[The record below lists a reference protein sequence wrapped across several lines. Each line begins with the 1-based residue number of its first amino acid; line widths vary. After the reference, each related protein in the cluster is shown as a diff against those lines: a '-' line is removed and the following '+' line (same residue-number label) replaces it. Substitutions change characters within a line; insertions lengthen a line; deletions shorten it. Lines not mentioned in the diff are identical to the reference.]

1 MKKLYNHPK
10 IVILVIGIVT
20 LLFAMQ
26 MPKIVIDNDVK
37 IFLPKSHISRLNDD
51 KASETFGSS
60 DAILLAVKFNSE
72 NIFTAENIALIDKL
86 TKKFESFT
94 GVDEVKSLTNTDFI
108 EGTAEGMEVEA
119 IVNDLPQ
126 TKEDLDKIKH
136 KLLSWKSMYAKSL
149 YTDDFKST
157 TLLVQLE
164 DGTTAMEQ
172 EEIFQEIRAE
182 VNTYFNDKNMTF
194 YLAGQP
200 VLNTL
205 MGESMQVDM
214 KKLIPFVMLIVI
226 TSLFISFKTIGGVI
240 LPLLTVLIST
250 IWSIGLMAGLG
261 IPLTMV
267 STIIPVLLIAVGSA
281 YGIHIIS
288 HYYDDV
294 KSVGKKLTDEEHKEI
309 VLHNVHKVGKAVFL
323 AGLTTIA
330 GFGSLA
336 TSKIIPIKNFGLFT
350 ALGVFGALVVA
361 VTLIPSILLLK
372 KPKVNIENHTEE
384 TLMTKLLM
392 YLYHFFTRKKSSVIL
407 LTAIIMTF
415 SIYGTSKVIIDSVLV
430 EFFKQGTPVR
440 EADEY
445 LNANFNG
452 SNFINVVID
461 GKEKGDLT
469 NPEILKAM
477 DNMKEHFVSNHEYV
491 GQVIS
496 FSDFIKRMNKVMNY
510 PEETDLVLTEKAE
523 AAQLDNG
530 AISSDF
536 NDSFDDSFSD
546 NSFEEDSFEDI
557 DNTESIPLDNQLK
570 ITKPIPSR
578 EKISEA
584 DLLNILNS
592 ALLNAKKVNLTAQ
605 ELVTEMNR
613 ATNYQGEAY
622 NEVPYDPAK
631 YPAET
636 REELKNLVSQYLL
649 LYSGELDSF
658 ADDRL
663 EPKSTRMLFQLKSAS
678 NIFIA
683 DLKDEI
689 SRYAE
694 ENFPKGYTVTVS
706 GAGDMSLAVNNL
718 IVSSQIISIITSLI
732 IVFIIVA
739 YSFKSV
745 IAGIYGI
752 IPLIISLFINF
763 GLMGF
768 AGIKLDIGT
777 AMVASIAI
785 GIGVDYTIHFLTTY
799 HYERMITSDLE
810 IVTKKTLNSSGKA
823 IIFNAISVALGFAVL
838 IFSNFN
844 PIKNLGLL
852 VCITMI
858 TSSMG
863 SMILLPIL
871 LNLFKPKFVS
881 TKGEISMK
889 NMKLSK
895 KIIMLGLGI
904 LLTIPSFAITGTE
917 VSQLARDR
925 DTGNTVMA
933 AMQMKLISRD
943 GKVESDRRL
952 MTWGY
957 KYDIEKDLSKV
968 VMEFKAPASIAKTRF
983 LQIENEIGKDDDKWI
998 FLPAL
1003 GRVRRISSSDKTSSF
1018 VGSDFTYGDMETREV
1033 SEDTHKL
1040 LKEEKYGKNDC
1051 YVVESVP
1058 VEKDDSQY
1066 SKRVTWVTKDSYV
1079 PVKAELYSKKT
1090 NEIQK
1095 RLTVQGELKKVQGIW
1110 SVFSTTMED
1119 LETGHKTLLDVV
1131 QKDGKYLLRYNGKM
1145 NPKRFTQSFIK
1156 TGRAK

>member
-1 MKKLYNHPK
+1 MKKLYDHPK

-51 KASETFGSS
+51 KATETFGSS
-60 DAILLAVKFNSE
+60 EAILLAIKFNSE
-72 NIFTAENIALIDKL
+72 NIFTVKNITLIDKL
-86 TKKFESFT
+86 TNKFESFAR
-94 GVDEVKSLTNTDFI
+94 VDEVKSLTNTDFI
-108 EGTAEGMEVEA
+108 EGTSEGMEVEA
-119 IVNDLPQ
+119 IARDLPQ

-136 KLLSWKSMYAKSL
+136 KLLSWKSMYARSL

-157 TLLVQLE
+157 TILVKLE
-164 DGTTAMEQ
+164 NGATAVEQ
-172 EEIFQEIRAE
+172 EKLFQEIRKE
-182 VNTYFNDKNMTF
+182 VRSYSEDKNMSF

-205 MGESMQVDM
+205 MGESMQADM
-214 KKLIPFVMLIVI
+214 KKLIPFVILIVI
-226 TSLFISFKTIGGVI
+226 ASLYISFKTIGGVI
-240 LPLLTVLIST
+240 LPLLTVVIST

-294 KSVGKKLTDEEHKEI
+294 KLAGKELTDEEHKEI
-309 VLHNVHKVGKAVFL
+309 VLHNVQKVGKAVFL

-336 TSKIIPIKNFGLFT
+336 TSKIMPIKNFGSFT

-361 VTLIPSILLLK
+361 ITLIPCILLLK
-372 KPKVNIENHTEE
+372 KPKVNIENHVEE
-384 TLMTKLLM
+384 RFLTKLLM

-407 LTAIIMTF
+407 LTTIIMAL
-415 SIYGTSKVIIDSVLV
+415 SIYGTSKVVIDSVLV
-430 EFFKQGTPVR
+430 EFFKQGTSVR
-440 EADEY
+440 QADEY
-445 LNANFNG
+445 LNDNFNG
-452 SNFINVVID
+452 SNFINVVIE

-469 NPEILKAM
+469 NPEILKVM
-477 DNMKEHFVSNHEYV
+477 DNMKEHFISNHEYV

-510 PEETDLVLTEKAE
+510 PEETDLAVEEEAE
-523 AAQLDNG
+523 VAQVDSG
-530 AISSDF
+530 VISDDF
-536 NDSFDDSFSD
+536 ND
-546 NSFEEDSFEDI
+546 SFEEDSFDDGFGEDTFE
-557 DNTESIPLDNQLK
+557 DNTFDNMVQKESIYLEGQNK
-570 ITKPIPSR
+570 TKSIPSK
-578 EKISEA
+578 EKMSEA
-584 DLLNILNS
+584 DLLTILNT
-592 ALLNAKKVNLTAQ
+592 ALLDAKKVNLTAE
-605 ELVTEMNR
+605 ELITAMNR

-622 NEVPYDPAK
+622 NEIPYDPTK

-636 REELKNLVSQYLL
+636 RAELKNLVSQYLL

-663 EPKSTRMLFQLKSAS
+663 EPKSTRVLFQLKSAS
-678 NIFIA
+678 NIFIS
-683 DLKDEI
+683 DLKEEI
-689 SRYAE
+689 SRYAD
-694 ENFPKGYTVTVS
+694 ENFPEGYTVTVS

-752 IPLIISLFINF
+752 LPLMISLFINF

-768 AGIKLDIGT
+768 TGIKLDIGT

-799 HYERMITSDLE
+799 HYERMLTSDLE
-810 IVTKKTLNSSGKA
+810 VVTKKTLNSSGKA

-881 TKGEISMK
+881 QKGRNK
-889 NMKLSK
+889 N
-895 KIIMLGLGI
+895 
-904 LLTIPSFAITGTE
+904 
-917 VSQLARDR
+917 
-925 DTGNTVMA
+925 
-933 AMQMKLISRD
+933 
-943 GKVESDRRL
+943 
-952 MTWGY
+952 
-957 KYDIEKDLSKV
+957 EK
-968 VMEFKAPASIAKTRF
+968 
-983 LQIENEIGKDDDKWI
+983 
-998 FLPAL
+998 
-1003 GRVRRISSSDKTSSF
+1003 
-1018 VGSDFTYGDMETREV
+1018 
-1033 SEDTHKL
+1033 
-1040 LKEEKYGKNDC
+1040 
-1051 YVVESVP
+1051 
-1058 VEKDDSQY
+1058 
-1066 SKRVTWVTKDSYV
+1066 
-1079 PVKAELYSKKT
+1079 
-1090 NEIQK
+1090 
-1095 RLTVQGELKKVQGIW
+1095 
-1110 SVFSTTMED
+1110 
-1119 LETGHKTLLDVV
+1119 
-1131 QKDGKYLLRYNGKM
+1131 
-1145 NPKRFTQSFIK
+1145 
-1156 TGRAK
+1156 

>member
-1 MKKLYNHPK
+1 MKKLYDHPK
-10 IVILVIGIVT
+10 LIILVIGIIT
-20 LLFAMQ
+20 LLFAVQ
-26 MPKIVIDNDVK
+26 MPKLVIDNDVK

-51 KASETFGSS
+51 KATETFGSS

-72 NIFTAENIALIDKL
+72 NIFTAKNIAFIDKL
-86 TKKFESFT
+86 TKKFEDLAK
-94 GVDEVKSLTNTDFI
+94 VDEVKSLTNTDFI
-108 EGTAEGMEVEA
+108 EGTSEGMEVEA
-119 IVNDLPQ
+119 IVRDLPQ

-136 KLLSWKSMYAKSL
+136 KLLSWKSMYGRSL

-157 TLLVQLE
+157 TILVQLE
-164 DGTTAMEQ
+164 DGTTAVEQ
-172 EEIFQEIRAE
+172 EKLFQEIQKE
-182 VNTYFNDKNMTF
+182 VRSYSDDKNMSF

-200 VLNTL
+200 VLDSL
-205 MGESMQVDM
+205 MGESMQADM

-226 TSLFISFKTIGGVI
+226 ASLYISFKTIGGVV

-294 KSVGKKLTDEEHKEI
+294 KSAGKELTDEEHKEI
-309 VLHNVHKVGKAVFL
+309 VLHNVQKVGKAVFL

-336 TSKIIPIKNFGLFT
+336 TSKIIPIKNFGSFT
-350 ALGVFGALVVA
+350 ALGVFGALIVA

-372 KPKVNIENHTEE
+372 KPKVNTEDHSEE
-384 TLMTKLLM
+384 TFMTKLLM

-407 LTAIIMTF
+407 LTTIIMAL
-415 SIYGTSKVIIDSVLV
+415 SIYGTSKVVIDSVLV

-440 EADEY
+440 QADEY
-445 LNANFNG
+445 LNDNFNG
-452 SNFINVVID
+452 SNFINVVIE

-469 NPEILKAM
+469 DPEILKAM

-510 PEETDLVLTEKAE
+510 PEEIDPIAEKTEV
-523 AAQLDNG
+523 AQIENGVMSDDFDDN
-530 AISSDF
+530 
-536 NDSFDDSFSD
+536 FDDSFGDD
-546 NSFEEDSFEDI
+546 NFEEESFDDDGFGEDTFDDAF
-557 DNTESIPLDNQLK
+557 DNVAQTESVDLENQNK
-570 ITKPIPSR
+570 VKPIPSR

-584 DLLNILNS
+584 DLLTILNA
-592 ALLNAKKVNLTAQ
+592 ALLDAKKVNLTAE
-605 ELVTEMNR
+605 ELITVMNR

-636 REELKNLVSQYLL
+636 RAELKNLVSQYLL

-678 NIFIA
+678 NIFISG
-683 DLKDEI
+683 LKDEI
-689 SRYAE
+689 SRYAD
-694 ENFPKGYTVTVS
+694 ENFPEGYTVTVS

-739 YSFKSV
+739 YSFKSI

-752 IPLIISLFINF
+752 IPLIVSLFINF

-768 AGIKLDIGT
+768 TGIKLDIGT

-799 HYERMITSDLE
+799 HYERILTSDLE

-881 TKGEISMK
+881 KKGR
-889 NMKLSK
+889 N
-895 KIIMLGLGI
+895 
-904 LLTIPSFAITGTE
+904 
-917 VSQLARDR
+917 
-925 DTGNTVMA
+925 NN
-933 AMQMKLISRD
+933 
-943 GKVESDRRL
+943 
-952 MTWGY
+952 
-957 KYDIEKDLSKV
+957 EK
-968 VMEFKAPASIAKTRF
+968 
-983 LQIENEIGKDDDKWI
+983 
-998 FLPAL
+998 
-1003 GRVRRISSSDKTSSF
+1003 
-1018 VGSDFTYGDMETREV
+1018 
-1033 SEDTHKL
+1033 
-1040 LKEEKYGKNDC
+1040 
-1051 YVVESVP
+1051 
-1058 VEKDDSQY
+1058 
-1066 SKRVTWVTKDSYV
+1066 
-1079 PVKAELYSKKT
+1079 
-1090 NEIQK
+1090 
-1095 RLTVQGELKKVQGIW
+1095 
-1110 SVFSTTMED
+1110 
-1119 LETGHKTLLDVV
+1119 
-1131 QKDGKYLLRYNGKM
+1131 
-1145 NPKRFTQSFIK
+1145 
-1156 TGRAK
+1156 

>member
-1 MKKLYNHPK
+1 MKKLYDHPK
-10 IVILVIGIVT
+10 LIILIIGIIT
-20 LLFAMQ
+20 LLFAVQ
-26 MPKIVIDNDVK
+26 MPKIIIDNDVK

-51 KASETFGSS
+51 KAKETFGSS

-72 NIFTAENIALIDKL
+72 NIFTTKNIAFIDKL
-86 TKKFESFT
+86 TKKFEDLAN
-94 GVDEVKSLTNTDFI
+94 VDEVKSLTNTDFI
-108 EGTAEGMEVEA
+108 EGTSEGMEVEA
-119 IVNDLPQ
+119 IVRDLPQ

-136 KLLSWKSMYAKSL
+136 KLLSWKSMYSRSL

-157 TLLVQLE
+157 TILVQLE
-164 DGTTAMEQ
+164 DKATAIEQ
-172 EEIFQEIRAE
+172 EKLFQEIRKE
-182 VNTYFNDKNMTF
+182 VRTYSDDKNMSF

-205 MGESMQVDM
+205 MGESMQADM
-214 KKLIPFVMLIVI
+214 KKLIPFVILIVI
-226 TSLFISFKTIGGVI
+226 ASLYISFKTIGGVI
-240 LPLLTVLIST
+240 LPLLTVVIST

-294 KSVGKKLTDEEHKEI
+294 KSAGKELTDEEHKEI
-309 VLHNVHKVGKAVFL
+309 VLHNVKKVGTAVFL

-336 TSKIIPIKNFGLFT
+336 TSKIMPIKNFGLFT
-350 ALGVFGALVVA
+350 ALGVFGALIVA

-372 KPKVNIENHTEE
+372 KPKVNTENSEEE
-384 TLMTKLLM
+384 TFMTKLLM
-392 YLYHFFTRKKSSVIL
+392 HLYHFFTRKKSSVIL
-407 LTAIIMTF
+407 LTTIIMVL
-415 SIYGTSKVIIDSVLV
+415 SIYGTSKVVIDSVLV

-440 EADEY
+440 QADEY
-445 LNANFNG
+445 LNDNFNG
-452 SNFINVVID
+452 SNFINVVIE

-469 NPEILKAM
+469 DPEILKAM
-477 DNMKEHFVSNHEYV
+477 DNMKEHFVSNHKYV

-510 PEETDLVLTEKAE
+510 PEEINPIVEETDV
-523 AAQLDNG
+523 AQIEDG
-530 AISSDF
+530 VISDG
-536 NDSFDDSFSD
+536 FDDSFGD
-546 NSFEEDSFEDI
+546 DDFEEESFDDDGFGEDTF
-557 DNTESIPLDNQLK
+557 DDVVQTESVDLENK
-570 ITKPIPSR
+570 SKVKSIPSR
-578 EKISEA
+578 EKISES
-584 DLLNILNS
+584 DLLTILNA
-592 ALLNAKKVNLTAQ
+592 ALLDAKKVNLTAE
-605 ELVTEMNR
+605 ELITVMNR

-636 REELKNLVSQYLL
+636 RAELKNLVSQYLL

-678 NIFIA
+678 NIFISG
-683 DLKDEI
+683 LKDEI
-689 SRYAE
+689 HRYAD
-694 ENFPKGYTVTVS
+694 ENFPEGYTVTVS

-739 YSFKSV
+739 YSFKSI

-768 AGIKLDIGT
+768 TGIKLDIGT

-799 HYERMITSDLE
+799 HYERILTSDLE

-881 TKGEISMK
+881 KKGR
-889 NMKLSK
+889 N
-895 KIIMLGLGI
+895 
-904 LLTIPSFAITGTE
+904 
-917 VSQLARDR
+917 
-925 DTGNTVMA
+925 NN
-933 AMQMKLISRD
+933 
-943 GKVESDRRL
+943 
-952 MTWGY
+952 
-957 KYDIEKDLSKV
+957 EK
-968 VMEFKAPASIAKTRF
+968 
-983 LQIENEIGKDDDKWI
+983 
-998 FLPAL
+998 
-1003 GRVRRISSSDKTSSF
+1003 
-1018 VGSDFTYGDMETREV
+1018 
-1033 SEDTHKL
+1033 
-1040 LKEEKYGKNDC
+1040 
-1051 YVVESVP
+1051 
-1058 VEKDDSQY
+1058 
-1066 SKRVTWVTKDSYV
+1066 
-1079 PVKAELYSKKT
+1079 
-1090 NEIQK
+1090 
-1095 RLTVQGELKKVQGIW
+1095 
-1110 SVFSTTMED
+1110 
-1119 LETGHKTLLDVV
+1119 
-1131 QKDGKYLLRYNGKM
+1131 
-1145 NPKRFTQSFIK
+1145 
-1156 TGRAK
+1156 

>member
-1 MKKLYNHPK
+1 MKKLYDHPK
-10 IVILVIGIVT
+10 LIILFIGIIT
-20 LLFAMQ
+20 LLFAVQ

-51 KASETFGSS
+51 KATETFGSS

-72 NIFTAENIALIDKL
+72 NIFTAKNIAFIDKL
-86 TKKFESFT
+86 TKKFEDLAK
-94 GVDEVKSLTNTDFI
+94 VDEVKSLTNTDFI
-108 EGTAEGMEVEA
+108 EGTSEGMEVEA
-119 IVNDLPQ
+119 IVRELPQ

-136 KLLSWKSMYAKSL
+136 KLLSWKSMYSRSL

-157 TLLVQLE
+157 TILVQLE
-164 DGTTAMEQ
+164 DGTTAIEQ
-172 EEIFQEIRAE
+172 EKLFQEIRKE
-182 VNTYFNDKNMTF
+182 VRTYSDDKNMSF

-205 MGESMQVDM
+205 MGESMQADM
-214 KKLIPFVMLIVI
+214 KKLIPFVILIVI
-226 TSLFISFKTIGGVI
+226 ASLYISFKTIGGVL
-240 LPLLTVLIST
+240 LPLLTVVIST

-294 KSVGKKLTDEEHKEI
+294 KSAGKELTDEEHKEI
-309 VLHNVHKVGKAVFL
+309 VLHNVQKVGNAVFL

-336 TSKIIPIKNFGLFT
+336 TSKIMPIKNFGLFT
-350 ALGVFGALVVA
+350 ALGVFGALIVA

-372 KPKVNIENHTEE
+372 KPKVNTEDHSEE
-384 TLMTKLLM
+384 TFMTKLLM
-392 YLYHFFTRKKSSVIL
+392 HLYHFFTRKKSSVIL
-407 LTAIIMTF
+407 LTTIIMAL
-415 SIYGTSKVIIDSVLV
+415 SIYGTSKVVIDSVLV

-440 EADEY
+440 QADEY
-445 LNANFNG
+445 LNDNFNG
-452 SNFINVVID
+452 SNFINVVIE

-469 NPEILKAM
+469 DPEILKAM

-510 PEETDLVLTEKAE
+510 PEEIDPIAEKIE
-523 AAQLDNG
+523 VAQIENG
-530 AISSDF
+530 VMSDG
-536 NDSFDDSFSD
+536 FDDSFGDD
-546 NSFEEDSFEDI
+546 NFEEESFDDDGFGEDTFDDAF
-557 DNTESIPLDNQLK
+557 DNVVQTESVDLENQNK
-570 ITKPIPSR
+570 VKPIPSR

-584 DLLNILNS
+584 DLLTILNA
-592 ALLNAKKVNLTAQ
+592 ALLDAKKVNLTAE
-605 ELVTEMNR
+605 ELITVMNR

-636 REELKNLVSQYLL
+636 RAELKNLVSQYLL

-678 NIFIA
+678 NIFISG
-683 DLKDEI
+683 LKDEI
-689 SRYAE
+689 SRYAD
-694 ENFPKGYTVTVS
+694 ENFPEGYTVTVS

-732 IVFIIVA
+732 IVFVIVA
-739 YSFKSV
+739 YSFRSI

-752 IPLIISLFINF
+752 IPLIVSLFINF

-768 AGIKLDIGT
+768 TGIKLDIGT

-799 HYERMITSDLE
+799 HYERILTSDLE

-881 TKGEISMK
+881 KKGR
-889 NMKLSK
+889 N
-895 KIIMLGLGI
+895 
-904 LLTIPSFAITGTE
+904 
-917 VSQLARDR
+917 
-925 DTGNTVMA
+925 NN
-933 AMQMKLISRD
+933 
-943 GKVESDRRL
+943 
-952 MTWGY
+952 
-957 KYDIEKDLSKV
+957 EK
-968 VMEFKAPASIAKTRF
+968 
-983 LQIENEIGKDDDKWI
+983 
-998 FLPAL
+998 
-1003 GRVRRISSSDKTSSF
+1003 
-1018 VGSDFTYGDMETREV
+1018 
-1033 SEDTHKL
+1033 
-1040 LKEEKYGKNDC
+1040 
-1051 YVVESVP
+1051 
-1058 VEKDDSQY
+1058 
-1066 SKRVTWVTKDSYV
+1066 
-1079 PVKAELYSKKT
+1079 
-1090 NEIQK
+1090 
-1095 RLTVQGELKKVQGIW
+1095 
-1110 SVFSTTMED
+1110 
-1119 LETGHKTLLDVV
+1119 
-1131 QKDGKYLLRYNGKM
+1131 
-1145 NPKRFTQSFIK
+1145 
-1156 TGRAK
+1156 